1 MGRTPRHQEVEL
13 RFRALLDDAEL
24 PHPDRI
30 ECEPGSVVFY
40 WDEPR
45 LAVIVDLNPDV
56 HDPLDRLDLAP
67 IDNLPPDQA
76 PRTADMS
83 RGVSGGTHDHG

>member
-1 MGRTPRHQEVEL
+1 MRRTHRHQEVEF

-30 ECEPGSVVFY
+30 ECESSSVVLY

-45 LAVIVDLNPDV
+45 LAVVVDLNTGE
-56 HDPLDRLDLAP
+56 HDPLDRLDLAQ
-67 IDNLPPDQA
+67 IDSRPPDMT
-76 PRTADMS
+76 RS
-83 RGVSGGTHDHG
+83 RPGGT

>member
-1 MGRTPRHQEVEL
+1 MGRTPRHQEVAF

-45 LAVIVDLNPDV
+45 LAVVVDLNPDV
-56 HDPLDRLDLAP
+56 HDPLDRLDLAR
-67 IDNLPPDQA
+67 IDCRPPAQA
-76 PRTADMS
+76 PRTAGMP
-83 RGVSGGTHDHG
+83 RGASGGTHDHR